1 MLVIFSITLFTSALL
16 LFWIQPMF
24 AKMILPMLGS
34 TPAVWNT
41 CMLFYQA
48 VLLLGYIYSHATST
62 LVKLRMQL
70 LLHLGLLLLPLLVLP
85 IKIPQGWE
93 PPGSTNPAVWLL
105 LLLSIS
111 IGLPLF
117 VVSTTAPLMQKW
129 FSNTS
134 HSSAHD
140 PYFLY
145 VASNIGSML
154 GLLSYPFLLE
164 PNLKLIEQCKLWGMG
179 YITLIV
185 LIFFC
190 ALILLRSKNL
200 ASENIVSTSESTIT
214 LKDKLKWLVL
224 SFIPSSL
231 LLGVT
236 TYLTTEVPPIPLLW
250 VIPLAL
256 YLLTFIIVF
265 SKKPILNHE
274 LLIRFLPSFIL
285 PLILIIIFEVAK
297 AMLLINV
304 YHLFIFFLITMI
316 CHGELAKNRPSVKY
330 LTQFYLWLSL
340 GGVLGGLFNA
350 LIAPR
355 IFNSVIE
362 YPLAILLGCL
372 LCPQLISINEK
383 SKQRKERLLDILY
396 PLALWIF
403 IILVTYGLKLIGVK
417 VGIVSLCIVFIP
429 AIFICFNFSSRP
441 IRFTLGITAIIL
453 GSIFF
458 KGDQGKVLYK
468 ERSFFGVHQV
478 VVTPDKKF
486 IQLIHGS
493 TTHGLQSL
501 NEDQKQ
507 EPLTYYY
514 RTGPIGQIFS
524 AYNNENDNWK
534 VAAIGLG
541 AGSTAAYVKQNQE
554 WTFYEID
561 PVVNKIAE
569 NPKYFSFLHNRKDNV
584 KVLLGDGRL
593 LIKKA
598 ESNKYNLIVLD
609 AFSSDSIPV
618 HLLTKEAIE
627 LYLSKLANNGI
638 LAFHISNRFLNLRPV
653 LANIANSL
661 GLVCYLEIDYP
672 IKKSEKKLG
681 KYPSHWVVIAR
692 KEEDVKKL
700 LLSNSKWQALQPTN
714 ARVWTDDFSNI
725 FSVISFKLSN
735 K

>member
-48 VLLLGYIYSHATST
+48 ALLLGYIYSHATST
-62 LVKLRMQL
+62 FIKLRMQL
-70 LLHLGLLLLPLLVLP
+70 LLHIGLLLLPLLVLP

-93 PPGSTNPAVWLL
+93 PPRSTNPAMWLL
-105 LLLSIS
+105 LLLSVS

-117 VVSTTAPLMQKW
+117 VISTTAPLMQKW
-129 FSNTS
+129 FSNTN
-134 HSSAHD
+134 HPSAHD

-145 VASNIGSML
+145 VASNVGSML

-164 PNLKLIEQCKLWGMG
+164 PNLKLVEQCKLWGMG
-179 YITLIV
+179 YIALIV
-185 LIFFC
+185 LIFLC
-190 ALILLRSKNL
+190 ALISLRSKNL
-200 ASENIVSTSESTIT
+200 ATENIVSDTENTIT
-214 LKDKLKWLVL
+214 LKDKLKWLIL
-224 SFIPSSL
+224 SFVPSSL

-274 LLIRFLPSFIL
+274 LLVRFLPSLIL

-297 AMLLINV
+297 AMLLINI

-316 CHGELAKNRPSVKY
+316 CHGELAKNRPPVKH

-372 LCPQLISINEK
+372 LCPRLISVSDK

-396 PLALWIF
+396 PLALWVF
-403 IILVTYGLKLIGVK
+403 IILLTYGLKVVGFK

-429 AIFICFNFSSRP
+429 AIFICFSFSSRP
-441 IRFTLGITAIIL
+441 IRFTLGIAAIIL
-453 GSIFF
+453 GSVFF
-458 KGDQGKVLYK
+458 KGDQGKVLYA

-493 TTHGLQSL
+493 TTHG
-501 NEDQKQ
+501 Q
-507 EPLTYYY
+507 ESTSSEYKGKPLTYYY
-514 RTGPIGQIFS
+514 KTGPIGQIFS
-524 AYNNENDNWK
+524 AYNNENNNWK

-598 ESNKYNLIVLD
+598 ASNKYNLIILD

-627 LYLSKLANNGI
+627 LYLSKLANDGI

-653 LANIANSL
+653 LANIAHSL
-661 GLVCYLEIDYP
+661 GLVCYLEVDYP

-681 KYPSHWVVIAR
+681 KYPSHWVVMAR
-692 KEEDVKKL
+692 EEKDLSKL
-700 LLSNSKWQALQPTN
+700 LLSNAKWQGLQSTN
-714 ARVWTDDFSNI
+714 AHVWTDDFSNI